1 MRMSEVNAAIKRK
14 KEEKLMSGKNGDRS
28 RFNRQRKAKMHD
40 RTRIREMRK
49 LLQAPKANTTEKAQ

>member
-1 MRMSEVNAAIKRK
+1 
-14 KEEKLMSGKNGDRS
+14 MSGKNGDRS

>member
-1 MRMSEVNAAIKRK
+1 
-14 KEEKLMSGKNGDRS
+14 MSGKNGDRS

-49 LLQAPKANTTEKAQ
+49 SLQAPKANTTEKAQ